1 MSPKQMEAMCDVR
14 NNTPS
19 VIHEFFNS
27 DPWKKYHTS
36 LDDAIVAALEAGYC
50 YRCPAHVTLFAVRAS
65 DTTPTTMFE
74 PCNPNAYPTD
84 TASWRDI
91 HCIFGLHFCSKTWQQ
106 RNHYAVSAVIF
117 RTNGA
122 FPGNFREGI
131 WSGGFEPMFQGA
143 RDEGIIDGAR
153 LVMVL
158 ESTGACTEGL
168 PDKSVGIAQRDDVGR
183 PLSIR
188 KNKAKTKELKDND
201 EMFRVGAMRRLYIDV
216 ADVDGF
222 LSCEEK
228 DEWAADFDFAGG
240 W

>member
-1 MSPKQMEAMCDVR
+1 MF
-14 NNTPS
+14 TF
-19 VIHEFFNS
+19 VIN
-27 DPWKKYHTS
+27 YI
-36 LDDAIVAALEAGYC
+36 A
-50 YRCPAHVTLFAVRAS
+50 
-65 DTTPTTMFE
+65 
-74 PCNPNAYPTD
+74 
-84 TASWRDI
+84 
-91 HCIFGLHFCSKTWQQ
+91 TWQK
-106 RNHYAVSAVIF
+106 RNHFAASAVIF
-117 RTNGA
+117 RTNGGL
-122 FPGNFREGI
+122 PGDFREGI
-131 WSGGFEPMFQGA
+131 WRGGFEPMFQGA

-168 PDKSVGIAQRDDVGR
+168 PDTRVKIAQRDDAGR

-222 LSCEEK
+222 LSCVEK
-228 DEWAADFDFAGG
+228 DEWAANFDFAGE